1 MINGK
6 NVGNSYSKKIFHN
19 GELKLFYGIND
30 NESSSFVKMSDLFN
44 MKEKGSLQSED
55 NDQSGE
61 FDFITCAEQWKKHST
76 FDHNE
81 EAIVYAIESEGSLGR
96 ASYVNGKF
104 IASTLTIIMTVKDAK
119 KYPIDL
125 EFYSYYLMSI
135 RDKIV
140 RDLAYGTSKLTI
152 KQADLSEYRIEYY
165 PLGEQIKLKEK
176 IKQKKEK
183 IKEVELELNKLNA
196 SLYTF

>member
-1 MINGK
+1 
-6 NVGNSYSKKIFHN
+6 
-19 GELKLFYGIND
+19 
-30 NESSSFVKMSDLFN
+30 
-44 MKEKGSLQSED
+44 
-55 NDQSGE
+55 
-61 FDFITCAEQWKKHST
+61 
-76 FDHNE
+76 
-81 EAIVYAIESEGSLGR
+81 
-96 ASYVNGKF
+96 
-104 IASTLTIIMTVKDAK
+104 
-119 KYPIDL
+119 
-125 EFYSYYLMSI
+125 MSI